1 MKYSPLKKFYQDT
14 LVTTFA
20 VVWIEIYADTDAK
33 SRSEVTTFAV
43 VWIEMARSLYPPASY
58 RVTTFAVVWIEIV
71 DISATI
77 QATYVTTFAVV
88 WIEIR
93 GRVKEKQIY
102 LSPPSRWCGLK
113 SVGEYKK
120 SKFICHHLRGGVD

>member
-1 MKYSPLKKFYQDT
+1 MVWIEIMSEGQVNATSLSPPSRWCGLKYIKKNCIYIFC
-14 LVTTFA
+14 VTTFA

-71 DISATI
+71 H
-77 QATYVTTFAVV
+77 
-88 WIEIR
+88 R
-93 GRVKEKQIY
+93 
-102 LSPPSRWCGLK
+102 
-113 SVGEYKK
+113 
-120 SKFICHHLRGGVD
+120 

>member
-1 MKYSPLKKFYQDT
+1 MKYIKKNCIYIFC
-14 LVTTFA
+14 VTTFA

-113 SVGEYKK
+113 SVNFAGVE
-120 SKFICHHLRGGVD
+120 IRPGHHLRGGVD